1 MARKKIAL
9 IGAGNIGGT
18 LAHLAAVR
26 ELGDIVLFDVI
37 EGVPQGKALDL
48 SQCGPIEGFDAR
60 ITGSNDYADIRGA
73 DVIIV
78 TAGVPR
84 KPGMSRDDLLGINL
98 KVMKAVGEGI
108 KANAPDAFVICITN
122 PLDAMVWAL
131 REFSGLPHQKVVGM
145 AGVLDSARFSHFL
158 AEEFEVSVRDVNS
171 FVLGGHGDTMVPVV
185 QYSTVA
191 GIPVPDLIR
200 QGRST
205 RERID
210 AIVRRTRGGGGEI
223 VGLLKTGSAFYA
235 PATSGIAMAEA
246 YLKDQKRLLP
256 CAAFVE
262 GKYGLDG
269 LYVGV
274 PVIIGAEGVEQ
285 IVEIDLDAE
294 AKANL
299 QVSVDAVKELLDA
312 CRKIDESLG

>member
-1 MARKKIAL
+1 MARRKIAL

-18 LAHLAAVR
+18 LAHLAAQK
-26 ELGDIVLFDVI
+26 ELGDIVLFDVV

-60 ITGSNDYADIRGA
+60 ITGSNDYADIAGA

-78 TAGVPR
+78 TAGVAR

-108 KANAPDAFVICITN
+108 RDNAPDAFVICITN

-131 REFSGLPHQKVVGM
+131 REFSGLPHHMVVGM
-145 AGVLDSARFSHFL
+145 AGVLDSARFSHFV
-158 AEEFEVSVRDVNS
+158 ADEFKVSARDVTT

-200 QGRST
+200 MGKST
-205 RERID
+205 QERID
-210 AIVRRTRGGGGEI
+210 AIVRRTRSGGGEI
-223 VGLLKTGSAFYA
+223 VALLGTGSAFYA

-246 YLKDQKRLLP
+246 YLYDQKRLLP

-274 PVIIGAEGVEQ
+274 PCIIGAGGVEE
-285 IVEIDLDAE
+285 IVEIALDDE
-294 AKANL
+294 AKGNL
-299 QVSVDAVKELLDA
+299 QVSVDAVQELLVA
-312 CRKIDESLG
+312 CRGIDGSLQ